1 MLIAEFI
8 FLIATLYIGSRFGGM
23 GLGVVSGVGLC
34 IEVFVLRM
42 PPASPPVDV
51 MLIIIAVVSC
61 ASILEA
67 SGGLKCMLQY
77 AERML
82 RKDPKKIT
90 FFGPLVTYCLT
101 LMLGTGHAVYT
112 IMPIIGDIALKNK
125 IRPER
130 PMAAASVASQ
140 MGLVA
145 SPISAVVACYLGK
158 DVLQIPGLEDL
169 TLFKILMVN
178 IPATLVGVLLLSLY
192 SNFRGK
198 DLEKDPDFIERMK
211 DPEFKAEIEKSFNT
225 TLNEVI
231 PLKSKVAVLMFF
243 TVLLLIV
250 LTAVFPEVRMVGDG
264 IVSMSMVIQ
273 MLMLAFGAVIL
284 IGTKTPVSHVSDTV
298 VFKSGMTACIA
309 IFGIAWMADTYFSA
323 AMPEF
328 KAIITNMVSES
339 PWTFAFALAAVS
351 IVVNSQAATAKI
363 LIPVAA
369 AIGLPGPI
377 LIGLMPATYAY
388 FFIPNYPSDI
398 ATVNFDIS
406 GTTKIGKY
414 YLNHSFM
421 LPGLIGLVSAC
432 LVGVTLAELII

>member
-1 MLIAEFI
+1 
-8 FLIATLYIGSRFGGM
+8 
-23 GLGVVSGVGLC
+23 
-34 IEVFVLRM
+34 
-42 PPASPPVDV
+42 
-51 MLIIIAVVSC
+51 
-61 ASILEA
+61 
-67 SGGLKCMLQY
+67 MLQY

-90 FFGPLVTYCLT
+90 FFGPLVTYSLT

-198 DLEKDPDFIERMK
+198 DLEKDPEFIERMN
-211 DPEFKAEIEKSFNT
+211 DPEFKADVEKSFNT

-231 PLKSKVAVLMFF
+231 PTKSKVAVLMFF

-250 LTAVFPEVRMVGDG
+250 LTAVFPQVRMVGDTA
-264 IVSMSMVIQ
+264 VSMSMVIQ

-284 IGTKTPVSHVSDTV
+284 IGTKTPVNHVADTV

-309 IFGIAWMADTYFSA
+309 IFGIAWMADTYFTA

-328 KAIITNMVSES
+328 KAVITNMVREN

-388 FFIPNYPSDI
+388 FFIPNYPSDF

-432 LVGVTLAELII
+432 LVGVTLAELFI

>member
-1 MLIAEFI
+1 
-8 FLIATLYIGSRFGGM
+8 M

-34 IEVFVLRM
+34 IEVFILRM
-42 PPASPPVDV
+42 PPAYPPVDV

-90 FFGPLVTYCLT
+90 FFGPLVTYSLT

-145 SPISAVVACYLGK
+145 SHISAVVACYLGK

-198 DLEKDPDFIERMK
+198 DLEKDPEFIERMN
-211 DPEFKAEIEKSFNT
+211 DPEFKADVEKSFNT

-231 PLKSKVAVLMFF
+231 PTKSKVAVLMFF

-250 LTAVFPEVRMVGDG
+250 LTAVFPQVRMVGDTA
-264 IVSMSMVIQ
+264 VSMSMVIQ

-284 IGTKTPVSHVSDTV
+284 IGTKTPVNHVADTV
-298 VFKSGMTACIA
+298 VFKSGITACIA
-309 IFGIAWMADTYFSA
+309 IFGIAWMADTYFTA

-328 KAIITNMVSES
+328 KAVITNMVREN

-432 LVGVTLAELII
+432 LVGVTLAELFI

>member
-1 MLIAEFI
+1 
-8 FLIATLYIGSRFGGM
+8 M

-34 IEVFVLRM
+34 IEVFILRM
-42 PPASPPVDV
+42 PPAYPPVDV

-90 FFGPLVTYCLT
+90 FFGPLVTYSLT

-130 PMAAASVASQ
+130 PMAVASVASQ

-198 DLEKDPDFIERMK
+198 DLEKDPEFIERMN
-211 DPEFKAEIEKSFNT
+211 DPEFKADVEKSFNT

-231 PLKSKVAVLMFF
+231 PTKSKVAVLMFF

-250 LTAVFPEVRMVGDG
+250 LTAVFPQVRMVGDTA
-264 IVSMSMVIQ
+264 VSMSMVIQ

-284 IGTKTPVSHVSDTV
+284 IGTKTPVNHVADTV

-309 IFGIAWMADTYFSA
+309 IFGIAWMADTYFTA

-328 KAIITNMVSES
+328 KAVITNMVREN

-432 LVGVTLAELII
+432 LVGVTLAELFI

>member
-1 MLIAEFI
+1 
-8 FLIATLYIGSRFGGM
+8 M

-34 IEVFVLRM
+34 IEVFILRM
-42 PPASPPVDV
+42 PPAYPPVDV

-90 FFGPLVTYCLT
+90 FFGPLVTYSLT

-198 DLEKDPDFIERMK
+198 DLKKDPEFIERMN
-211 DPEFKAEIEKSFNT
+211 DPEFKADVEKSFNT

-231 PLKSKVAVLMFF
+231 PTKSKVAVLMFF

-250 LTAVFPEVRMVGDG
+250 LTAVFPQVRMVGDTA
-264 IVSMSMVIQ
+264 VSMSMVIQ

-284 IGTKTPVSHVSDTV
+284 IGTKTPVNHVADTV

-309 IFGIAWMADTYFSA
+309 IFGIAWMADTYFTA

-328 KAIITNMVSES
+328 KAVITNMVREN

-432 LVGVTLAELII
+432 LVGVTLAELFI

>member
-1 MLIAEFI
+1 
-8 FLIATLYIGSRFGGM
+8 M

-34 IEVFVLRM
+34 IEVFILRM
-42 PPASPPVDV
+42 PPAYPPVDV

-90 FFGPLVTYCLT
+90 FFGPLVTYSLT

-198 DLEKDPDFIERMK
+198 DLEKDP
-211 DPEFKAEIEKSFNT
+211 EFKADVEKSFNT

-231 PLKSKVAVLMFF
+231 PTKSKVAVLMFF

-250 LTAVFPEVRMVGDG
+250 LTAVFPQVRMVGDTA
-264 IVSMSMVIQ
+264 VSMSMVIQ

-284 IGTKTPVSHVSDTV
+284 IGTKTPVNHVADTV

-309 IFGIAWMADTYFSA
+309 IFGIAWMADTYFTA

-328 KAIITNMVSES
+328 KAVITNMVREN

-432 LVGVTLAELII
+432 LVGVTLAELFI

>member
-1 MLIAEFI
+1 
-8 FLIATLYIGSRFGGM
+8 M

-34 IEVFVLRM
+34 IEVFILRM
-42 PPASPPVDV
+42 PPAYPPVDV

-90 FFGPLVTYCLT
+90 FFGPLVTYSLT

-198 DLEKDPDFIERMK
+198 DLEKDPEFIERMN
-211 DPEFKAEIEKSFNT
+211 DPEFKADVEKSFNT

-231 PLKSKVAVLMFF
+231 PTKSKVAVLMFF

-250 LTAVFPEVRMVGDG
+250 LTAVFPQVRMVGDTA
-264 IVSMSMVIQ
+264 VSMSMVIQ

-284 IGTKTPVSHVSDTV
+284 IGTKTPVNHVADTV

-309 IFGIAWMADTYFSA
+309 IFGIAWMADTYFTA

-328 KAIITNMVSES
+328 KAVITNMVREN

-369 AIGLPGPI
+369 A
-377 LIGLMPATYAY
+377 IGLMPATYAY

-432 LVGVTLAELII
+432 LVGVTLAELFI

>member
-1 MLIAEFI
+1 
-8 FLIATLYIGSRFGGM
+8 M

-34 IEVFVLRM
+34 IEVFILRM
-42 PPASPPVDV
+42 PPAYPPVDV

-90 FFGPLVTYCLT
+90 FFGPLVTYSLT

-198 DLEKDPDFIERMK
+198 DLEKDPEFIERMN
-211 DPEFKAEIEKSFNT
+211 DPEFKADVEKSFNT

-231 PLKSKVAVLMFF
+231 PTKSKVAVLMFF

-250 LTAVFPEVRMVGDG
+250 LTAVFPQVRMVGDTA
-264 IVSMSMVIQ
+264 VSMSMVIQ

-284 IGTKTPVSHVSDTV
+284 IGTKTPVNHVADTV

-309 IFGIAWMADTYFSA
+309 IFGIAWMADTYFTA

-328 KAIITNMVSES
+328 KAVITNMVREN

-363 LIPVAA
+363 LIPVVA

-432 LVGVTLAELII
+432 LVGVTLAELFI